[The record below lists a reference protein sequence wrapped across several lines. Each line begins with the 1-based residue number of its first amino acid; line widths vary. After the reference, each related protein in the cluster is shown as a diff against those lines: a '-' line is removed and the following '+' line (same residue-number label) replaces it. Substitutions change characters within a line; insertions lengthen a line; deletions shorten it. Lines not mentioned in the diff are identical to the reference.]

1 MKHIKLGFGKVG
13 VSVTRVPKHG
23 VVLYEEADAR
33 PISSTYGDTESKP
46 EVLLSFE
53 NEASLD
59 VLLLALNRV
68 KAQFIS

>member
-23 VVLYEEADAR
+23 VVLYKEEDVK
-33 PISSTYGDTESKP
+33 PISSTCVNTESKP

-59 VLLLALNRV
+59 VLLRALNRV
-68 KAQFIS
+68 KAQFIF